1 MIVRAITA
9 FVIVE
14 MAFDGIKAPYQ
25 KQQFSSHESKKNK
38 INVDR
43 YKIRKEQV
51 KKANYKEDC
60 FAQKKE
66 KKQIELYENIYR
78 QYKMKVIYKTTNYEK
93 SEMLVW
99 VHERIEIV
107 GMIEYAEMKS
117 LHKMKNYGMAT

>member
-1 MIVRAITA
+1 MIVRDITA

-51 KKANYKEDC
+51 KKANYKEDY
-60 FAQKKE
+60 FAQKK
-66 KKQIELYENIYR
+66 QIKLYEN
-78 QYKMKVIYKTTNYEK
+78 IYKTTNYEK
-93 SEMLVW
+93 SEMIVW
-99 VHERIEIV
+99 VHGRIEIV

-117 LHKMKNYGMAT
+117 LHKMKKYSMAT